1 MKAAPIIDPPRPVCS
16 PPFLFS
22 PSRFLRSPIPS
33 FAPILAARPTSA
45 SPPRRR
51 REKFY
56 GRFGKARVFSFALK
70 LLPAFY
76 PSGGRGGR
84 RGRACSG
91 RPGVG
96 TEEAAAAAGEERR
109 RTCPCRRR
117 RTGTAARIRRGRN
130 PPRRRRL
137 RRRTWTRSRLAPTSA
152 SATSATSTTSLPRR
166 RPRCRRL
173 SAGTDGIHVSRLTR
187 AAVPAQSG
195 GERICILSLGRASR

>member
-96 TEEAAAAAGEERR
+96 TEEAAAGEERR